1 MKKFNLFWI
10 AGLALVV
17 INGCGNGAQNENND
31 GSDEVME
38 EVEHVMEDDANDDGK
53 VVYYSTPSLVEV
65 AAIMKSSGASF
76 NGDILNSIDNTKRYT
91 TQEKRALNLGVY
103 GADLTYSALFE
114 NTQESINYLKTIK
127 QMADDMGMT
136 GAFEADLLNQIESN
150 ITNRD
155 SLLNIIT
162 EFYWSADAY
171 LTDNERAHTASLII
185 AGGWIESM
193 HIACDMA
200 TNSPNN
206 GDIKTRIGE
215 QKLILKN
222 LVLLLKSQH
231 ADDEHKGVVTQFEE
245 LQMIY
250 DKIGMES
257 ETGEVVADAEAQ
269 HTEIGNTTE
278 LSLTDEIFTELTSKF
293 EEIRSEYVN

>member
-1 MKKFNLFWI
+1 MKKYNLFLVSI
-10 AGLALVV
+10 LALAML
-17 INGCGNGAQNENND
+17 NGCGNGTQNGNED
-31 GSDEVME
+31 GTDDVLE
-38 EVEHVMEDDANDDGK
+38 EVEHVMESDESDDGK

-76 NGDILNSIDNTKRYT
+76 NGEILNSIDNTKRYT

-114 NTQESINYLKTIK
+114 NTQESINYLRTIK
-127 QMADDMGMT
+127 QMSDEMGMT

-193 HIACDMA
+193 HIACNMA
-200 TNSPNN
+200 QNSPNN
-206 GDIKTRIGE
+206 DEIKTRIGE

-222 LVLLLKSQH
+222 LLLLLKSQH
-231 ADDEHKGVVTQFEE
+231 ADDEHKEVVTQFEE
-245 LQMIY
+245 LQAIY
-250 DKIGMES
+250 EKINMQS
-257 ETGEVVADAEAQ
+257 ETGEVVADADAQ

-278 LSLTDEIFTELTSKF
+278 LSLTDEIFTELTAKF
-293 EEIRSEYVN
+293 EEIRSDYVN